1 MLGKVD
7 LSPAFASAQFSD
19 PLPRRYT
26 DVLCHASMFGLVDAL
41 YLVHPLSCVRKGSK
55 MRFSGLPA
63 VLLTVALVYS
73 VGIPAQTSAAGQSP
87 SRQSPPLSSNQTV
100 ITNRDVLSMVKAG
113 LAPETVAA
121 IVRNFDCQCDTSPA
135 ALTELKTSGVPDNV
149 ILAIVQKNTSPAEK
163 VTAPAEKPSGLTN
176 IRNAK
181 AVYLVNQST
190 DFVVYDHL
198 PEKVKQWGRWTIV
211 EHPEDADLLLV
222 FSATYGERSLIAVDR
237 VSQRQLMGVNYD
249 RRVPAQTAGVLVNR
263 MRKQIDKPGDTQ

>member
-7 LSPAFASAQFSD
+7 LSPAFGPAQLSD
-19 PLPRRYT
+19 PFPRRYT

-100 ITNRDVLSMVKAG
+100 ITNRDVVSMVKAG

-135 ALTELKTSGVPDNV
+135 ALAELKTSGVPDNV
-149 ILAIVQKNTSPAEK
+149 ILAIVQKT
-163 VTAPAEKPSGLTN
+163 TAPVEKPSGLTN
-176 IRNAK
+176 IRNVK
-181 AVYLVNQST
+181 TVCLVNQST
-190 DFVVYDHL
+190 DFVVFDHL
-198 PEKVKQWGRWTIV
+198 PEKLKQWGRWTIV
-211 EHPEDADLLLV
+211 ERPEDADLLLV
-222 FSATYGERSLIAVDR
+222 FSATYDERSLIAVDR
-237 VSQRQLMGVNYD
+237 VSQRQLMGVNCD
-249 RRVPAQTAGVLVNR
+249 RRMPAQTVRILVNR
-263 MRKQIDKPGDTQ
+263 MRKQIEKLGDTQ